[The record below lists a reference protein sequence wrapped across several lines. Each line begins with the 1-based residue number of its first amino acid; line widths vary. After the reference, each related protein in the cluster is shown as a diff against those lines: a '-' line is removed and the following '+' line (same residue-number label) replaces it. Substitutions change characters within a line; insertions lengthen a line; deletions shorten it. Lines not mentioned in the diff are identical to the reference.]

1 MPKISTDL
9 LSVLRCPVTGS
20 TLVQEGDELVSTAA
34 GESGEK
40 LRYAIEDGIPL
51 LLPPELLSAAN
62 AASSDQHDGGQ
73 STSASGSSATGSA
86 SSSSAAAGPAS
97 AE

>member
-1 MPKISTDL
+1 MPKISPDL

-34 GESGEK
+34 AESGEK

-73 STSASGSSATGSA
+73 SSSASGSA

>member
-1 MPKISTDL
+1 MPKISPDL

-40 LRYAIEDGIPL
+40 LRYAHRGRHP
-51 LLPPELLSAAN
+51 AA
-62 AASSDQHDGGQ
+62 
-73 STSASGSSATGSA
+73 
-86 SSSSAAAGPAS
+86 AAAGTAVRRHRGAARTSTTAGTLPPAAPARAS
-97 AE
+97 RRIT